1 MQSDFAN
8 IAGSNQ
14 NSGNHNVRFAEALKN
29 YRIDELD
36 QGIDNDPLD
45 VCREFRS
52 IAGECALQESQ
63 KGNDNT
69 SKDWELEASYWNL
82 FDLMTKF
89 RSSTTEQRN
98 RLTSYNTRAAYEK
111 ELLQNNAGLYEL
123 WITLVWLQDNL
134 PPLHRPENLPTSKW
148 TNTIIN
154 QGLKSQDVDYPLRE
168 KTVSID
174 PKDKEQDCLFFKYV
188 FGLLLRGQLEEALKE
203 CSLSGNIVMAMIIC
217 GLQEYVNPN
226 IDIHLK
232 SEFETQQGI
241 KKHSLWRRTVYT
253 MSQNMSL
260 DLYER
265 AIYSFLSGTLP
276 DDKLLHETQWE
287 ELLLIYINQKLQTEI
302 ENHMIKAGFVNSDE
316 LEVFIPT
323 SVLPLQT
330 ILDLISEMRPTE
342 SEHPLRSLIASIILG
357 TTNSIIHSSVELL
370 LDAINGNANE
380 MVQEPYLLRVVTH
393 TTTLLQLT
401 GSGEVDEADKSK
413 LLTSYISV
421 LKLHHLFDS
430 IPIYMTF
437 LSENAMLEAY
447 SFVLSTIE
455 SSAQKKSQ
463 IEIMNLLQLPSSN
476 IIRRITQRVFDETEP
491 EYKPTNYMAITFE
504 TNEVDIHLINSV
516 EWLIEGKLYF
526 DSMISIIALCRR
538 FLLNGKI
545 KALELFF
552 ERNALTTIINHF
564 DLVDVV
570 NDDNDSQIKFMRKE
584 LSQYE
589 NLIQG
594 FVEYENWQK
603 SVNLL
608 NSESNIPTLI
618 EKFQS
623 FSNDVDVLIKSF
635 LVELCEDESF
645 KDRNVIYE
653 IRVLY
658 IPYLIME
665 LHKKLVE
672 ASKLLKIPKF
682 ISQALDMTNFVAN
695 ESGKIYQ
702 LFQEGG
708 QLKEYLELVAQTAIL
723 LE

>member
-1 MQSDFAN
+1 MQTAFTN
-8 IAGSNQ
+8 IVGDEN
-14 NSGNHNVRFAEALKN
+14 GNHNVRFADALKN
-29 YRIDELD
+29 YQIEELD
-36 QGIDNDPLD
+36 QKLDADPLD

-52 IAGECALQESQ
+52 IAGEYALHESQ
-63 KGNDNT
+63 KGNVKT

-82 FDLMTKF
+82 FNLMTTF
-89 RSSTTEQRN
+89 RSSTIEKRHQLN
-98 RLTSYNTRAAYEK
+98 SYNSRAAYEK
-111 ELLQNNAGLYEL
+111 ELLQNNKGLYEL

-134 PPLHRPENLPTSKW
+134 LPLERPNDLPTTKW
-148 TNTIIN
+148 TNTILN

-168 KTVSID
+168 KSVSID
-174 PKDKEQDCLFFKYV
+174 PKDKEQDHVFFKYI

-203 CSLSGNIVMAMIIC
+203 CSLSGNIALGMIIC

-226 IDIHLK
+226 IDVHLK
-232 SEFETQQGI
+232 NEFEKQQGI

-276 DDKLLHETQWE
+276 DDTLLRESQWE

-302 ENHMIKAGFVNSDE
+302 ENHMIKGGFVNADE
-316 LEVFIPT
+316 LEVFIPA
-323 SVLPLQT
+323 SVLSLQT

-342 SEHPLRSLIASIILG
+342 SANPLRSLIASIILG

-370 LDAINGNANE
+370 LDAIKGKTNE
-380 MVQEPYLLRVVTH
+380 MVEEPFLLRVVTL
-393 TTTLLQLT
+393 TTILLQLT
-401 GSGEVDEADKSK
+401 ESGEVDEYDKSK
-413 LLTSYISV
+413 LITSYVSV
-421 LKLHHLFDS
+421 LKLHQLFDS
-430 IPIYMTF
+430 IPVFMTF
-437 LSENAMLEAY
+437 LSHEDMLEAY
-447 SFVLSTIE
+447 SFVLSTIDN
-455 SSAQKKSQ
+455 SLQKRSQ

-476 IIRRITQRVFDETEP
+476 IIKRLTQRVFDETEQ
-491 EYKPTNYMAITFE
+491 EYKPSEYTAITFE
-504 TNEVDIHLINSV
+504 TNEIDLHLINSV
-516 EWLIEGKLYF
+516 EWLIEGKIYF
-526 DSMISIIALCRR
+526 DSMTSIVALSRR
-538 FLLNGKI
+538 FLLNGRI
-545 KALELFF
+545 KSLELFF
-552 ERNALTTIINHF
+552 NRNDLTGIINHF
-564 DLVDVV
+564 ELVKVITDE
-570 NDDNDSQIKFMRKE
+570 NDSQIKFLRKE

-589 NLIQG
+589 NLVQG
-594 FVEYENWQK
+594 FIEYENWQK

-608 NSESNIPTLI
+608 NSESNIPSLI

-623 FSNDVDVLIKSF
+623 FSNDIDVLIRSF
-635 LVELCEDESF
+635 LVELGEDESF
-645 KDRNVIYE
+645 NERDLIYE

-682 ISQALDMTNFVAN
+682 ISQALEMTNFVAN
-695 ESGKIYQ
+695 ESGKIYH

-708 QLKEYLELVAQTAIL
+708 QLKDYLELVAQTAIL